1 MFCVNGMC
9 KCICMYVIQYTM
21 YVYVNAC
28 ICACVCT
35 CGYIYV
41 WIYVVLLSATL
52 VLDFFFSFN
61 VLRNWHSRTSAHVL
75 PLVWQHCVPW
85 SPHKQR
91 LCGFAYLCAHLY
103 SRSQLELGF
112 FVVFVVTYSIF
123 PYLLYIT
130 DLHFCTFLNPLLILG
145 FDTTWLSFL

>member
-1 MFCVNGMC
+1 MYMYVCNTVYYVCLC
-9 KCICMYVIQYTM
+9 KCLYMCMCLYM
-21 YVYVNAC
+21 
-28 ICACVCT
+28 
-35 CGYIYV
+35 
-41 WIYVVLLSATL
+41 WIYLCMNICCFTFCYTGFR
-52 VLDFFFSFN
+52 FFFSFN